1 MPEESRRRPS
11 GWLLIGWALVFALG
25 VTVAV
30 PVVLG
35 LRRDTRA
42 GEVTVPLS
50 LGEVSA
56 PRTRSFRVWTAASLT
71 LFISSVN
78 FDQSRVGSKFRGEL
92 HVVIHHP
99 DGTTFFER
107 RFNPDTVDHRMPYNY
122 GDTKLAIV
130 PIAAARIRPWTLS
143 VQVTRADPQFAGVRS
158 ELKFW
163 REHAD
168 PGMGGMITYVLIFP
182 AIVLLLLAV
191 VLAIVLLQR
200 GRTVP
205 LAISIAAA
213 GAFFFAVWFR

>member
-1 MPEESRRRPS
+1 MPEGSAHPPS
-11 GWLLIGWALVFALG
+11 GWLFVGWALVFALG
-25 VTVAV
+25 VTTAV

-35 LRRDTRA
+35 LRRDSRA

-56 PRTRSFRVWTAASLT
+56 PQTRSFRVWSAGSYN

-78 FDQSRVGSKFRGEL
+78 FDQSRVGAKFRGEL
-92 HVVIHHP
+92 EVAIRHP
-99 DGTTFFER
+99 DGATFVER
-107 RFNPDTVDHRMPYNY
+107 RFNPDTIDHRMPYNY
-122 GDTKLAIV
+122 GDAKLAVV

-143 VQVTRADPQFAGVRS
+143 VQVIRADPQFAGVRS

-163 REHAD
+163 RERAD

-182 AIVLLLLAV
+182 AIVFLLLAV
-191 VLAIVLLQR
+191 VLAIVLLRR

-205 LAISIAAA
+205 LAISVGAA
-213 GAFFFAVWFR
+213 GAFFFAVWIR

>member
-1 MPEESRRRPS
+1 VK
-11 GWLLIGWALVFALG
+11 LLIGWALVFVLG
-25 VTVAV
+25 VAMATPVA
-30 PVVLG
+30 LG

-50 LGEVSA
+50 LSEVST
-56 PRTRSFRVWTAASLT
+56 PQTRSFRVWNAASLS

-92 HVVIHHP
+92 QVAIRHP
-99 DGTTFFER
+99 DGTTFFDR
-107 RFNPDTVDHRMPYNY
+107 TFNPDTIDHRVPYNY
-122 GDTKLAIV
+122 GDTKLALL

-163 REHAD
+163 RERAD
-168 PGMGGMITYVLIFP
+168 PGMGGMVIYVLIFP
-182 AIVLLLLAV
+182 AFILLLLAV
-191 VLAIVLLQR
+191 VLAFVLRRR

-205 LAISIAAA
+205 LAMSAVAA
-213 GAFFFAVWFR
+213 GTFFLAVWFR